1 MTRQRSLMVFRR
13 TLASLAV
20 TLLFVAPG
28 VSAVRGAGGAVP
40 FPTAPTATA
49 QYLTSITFSVPY
61 TSPGPVQSAELRI
74 RYPGA
79 MGPWITPLPAPATET
94 GTLRYTLDLTGGGH
108 LAPNT
113 VLTATFALAAGAET
127 YTSPPVTVRYRDTS
141 HTWKSV
147 SGSIVTVYWYSG
159 SASFGQQALDIA
171 EKAIKD
177 TSALLGVTEKD
188 PIDFYIYG
196 DETSFRDALGPGTR
210 ENVGGQAHADIRTL
224 FALITPADIG
234 ASWVST
240 VVPHELTHLVFNT
253 AIDNPYR
260 FPPRWLNEGLA
271 VYLSEGYGSFDRG
284 LVTDAVDN
292 QTLLPLIALSGQ
304 FPTDSQKT
312 YLAYAESVSAVDYLV
327 RGQGKDKLFKL
338 VLAYKAGLTDDEAFD
353 QALGTDLLGF
363 QTGWL
368 KALRAATPQQYGPQ
382 PAPAGPVPPG
392 WDQTPPDGSAGASGS
407 PAPSGAAPS
416 ATTATT
422 PTPQPTA
429 APVDGQ
435 GSQPAD
441 IGLILLAV
449 VIVAGAMLIGL
460 VLAGRRARAG

>member
-1 MTRQRSLMVFRR
+1 MTRRSSMGAQVKALG
-13 TLASLAV
+13 ALAV
-20 TLLFVAPG
+20 ALLFLMPAATPVWGADSPFEAPD
-28 VSAVRGAGGAVP
+28 
-40 FPTAPTATA
+40 ATA
-49 QYLTSITFSVPY
+49 KYLTSVTFSVRY
-61 TSPGPVQSAELRI
+61 ASPAPVERAELRI

-79 MGPWITPLPAPATET
+79 MGPWITPLPTPTSQS
-94 GTLRYTLDLTGGGH
+94 GTLRYTLDLTGGAH
-108 LAPNT
+108 IAPNT
-113 VLTATFALAAGAET
+113 LLTATFGITTAADT
-127 YTSPPVTVRYRDTS
+127 FTSLPVTVRYGDTS

-147 SGSIVTVYWYSG
+147 TGSIVTVYWYSG
-159 SASFGQQALDIA
+159 SESFGQHALDIA

-196 DETSFRDALGPGTR
+196 DETSFREALGPGTR

-240 VVPHELTHLVFNT
+240 VVPHELTHLVFDT

-271 VYLSEGYGSFDRG
+271 VYLSEGYGTFDRG
-284 LVTDAVDN
+284 LVSDAVSND
-292 QTLLPLIALSGQ
+292 TLLPLIALSGQ
-304 FPTDSQKT
+304 FPTDAQKT

-327 RGQGKDKLFKL
+327 RTQGKPKLFKL
-338 VLAYKAGLTDDEAFD
+338 VLAYKAGLTDDEAFS

-368 KALRAATPQQYGPQ
+368 KALGAATPQQYGPK

-392 WDQTPPDGSAGASGS
+392 WDQTPPDGSSGS
-407 PAPSGAAPS
+407 PAPSGATPS
-416 ATTATT
+416 GPAA
-422 PTPQPTA
+422 TPQPTSV
-429 APVDGQ
+429 PVDGPSAQ
-435 GSQPAD
+435 SAD
-441 IGLILLAV
+441 TGLILLAV
-449 VIVAGAMLIGL
+449 VLVAGAMLVGL
-460 VLAGRRARAG
+460 VLASRRARAG